1 MNFRTLNGLR
11 DTQVLAKEL
20 SLYGGSIDGA
30 WGQGT
35 ASAVLT
41 LLRSY
46 AEQVNLPQPA
56 TGSIPVK
63 GGVDAKD
70 GIVAMQTEMAKL
82 GLYKAKVDGLWGG
95 GTFGGILTAYGI
107 YVSKHRTPSY
117 GPAWSN
123 HKALAPGFVQRVITW
138 CTQRGLPAAAA
149 SWLMACMHFESGGT
163 FDPKK
168 QNNGGS
174 KYFGLIQFGSLA
186 AKDLSQFYN
195 ENITIERLIAM
206 TQMEQLEYVFKYF
219 EMWMKRGK
227 KFTQL
232 EDFYLSIL
240 YPVAVGKKADE
251 VVWTRD
257 SPVKD
262 IALSYKQNNGFDKG
276 NTGVITVGMICATIY
291 NTYYSGMDT
300 VNRTIH

>member
-11 DTQVLAKEL
+11 DTQVIVKEL
-20 SLYGGSIDGA
+20 GLYGGGIDGA

-35 ASAVLT
+35 ASAVLS

-46 AEQVNLPQPA
+46 AELVKLSLPNPLPTKSVND
-56 TGSIPVK
+56 G
-63 GGVDAKD
+63 KD
-70 GIVAMQTEMAKL
+70 VVTAMQSEMLKL
-82 GLYKAKVDGLWGG
+82 GLYKATVDGIWGSGTWGG
-95 GTFGGILTAYGI
+95 LLTAYGV

-117 GPAWSN
+117 GPAWSA
-123 HKALAPGFVQRVITW
+123 HKKINAAFVQRVITW

-149 SWLMACMHFESGGT
+149 SWLLACMHFESGGT

-195 ENITIERLIAM
+195 ENITVDKLVAM

-232 EDFYLSIL
+232 EDFYLCIL

-251 VVWTRD
+251 VIWTRD
-257 SPVKD
+257 SPVKE